1 MESLS
6 LLRLFGIATAL
17 VTFVIIFLRLRRHSE
32 SRVDV
37 TILSIFG
44 IAMFLVSLFPSLV
57 NLPTEILSLDNSERG
72 RLLTLLIISSVALWF
87 LLIYERGKTR
97 FLNQGFDRLVR
108 TLAVEN
114 FFKKPQTVQKEA
126 ILILIPA
133 YNEEDNLRWLLPAFP
148 EQINGKAIIPLII
161 DDGSQD
167 QTADLCAELNALYA
181 RNPINRGGGAALRA
195 GFDIAREFN
204 PDIIV
209 TMDGDGQH
217 RIEDIVNLIE
227 PIVNGEA
234 DLVIGSRLLGEMER
248 YSALRYWG
256 VVFFG
261 RLLSFLIGEKITDPA
276 SGFRAFTPRV
286 LEICVLTQDQ
296 YHTAELIIE
305 AIKKGL
311 IVQERPITIK
321 KRLSGQSKKGK
332 DLKYALYFLRTI
344 VRTWFR

>member
-1 MESLS
+1 MSI
-6 LLRLFGIATAL
+6 LRIFGLILAL
-17 VTFVIIFLRLRRHSE
+17 GALIVIFLRLRRHSK

-44 IAMFLVSLFPSLV
+44 TGMFLVSLFPGLM
-57 NLPTEILSLDNSERG
+57 NLPTEILSLDDSERG

-87 LLIYERGKTR
+87 LLIYERGKVR

-108 TLAVEN
+108 TLAVDN
-114 FFKKPQTVQKEA
+114 FFKKPRTIQKEA

-133 YNEEDNLRWLLPAFP
+133 YNEENNLRRLLPEFP

-161 DDGSQD
+161 DDGSLD
-167 QTADLCAELNALYA
+167 KTADLCEEFNALYA

-195 GFDIAREFN
+195 GFDIARALN
-204 PDIIV
+204 ADIIV

-217 RIEDIVNLIE
+217 GIEDIANLVE
-227 PIVNGEA
+227 PIVSGEA
-234 DLVIGSRLLGEMER
+234 ELIIGSRLLGEMER

-261 RLLSFLIGEKITDPA
+261 RLISFLTGHKITDPA

-286 LEICVLTQDQ
+286 LETCVLTQDQ
-296 YHTAELIIE
+296 YHTSELIIE
-305 AIKKGL
+305 AAKKGVS
-311 IVQERPITIK
+311 VQERPVTI
-321 KRLSGQSKKGK
+321 RRRISGQSKKGRNFT
-332 DLKYALYFLRTI
+332 YALSFFRTILRTWI
-344 VRTWFR
+344 R